1 MLPPCAL
8 FLLQLVLRPL
18 SFRAPQKNTLSLPPR
33 VPAGAAPEAA
43 L

>member
-8 FLLQLVLRPL
+8 FLLQLVPWPL
-18 SFRAPQKNTLSLPPR
+18 SFRAPQKTLLLSPR